1 MIELHEDKVILHT
14 MLSKVNEMHDKQREH
29 ESLLKD
35 VFTVLESM
43 YGNQKTIKEK
53 LFLGNKSMS
62 TTEKQE
68 EERKDTEEEKIVIP
82 ETIITETS
90 AQKVEKKQDDI
101 VPKQNRILFVADSH
115 GHNLDAN
122 NLELAIGA
130 KVDTA
135 TAYTIDEDEDT
146 KYRNKN
152 FMKIVPERLK
162 HANYDTLVLQGGCNE
177 ISNFNLNTK
186 DILTWKKKVK
196 VSREKIFKLAEDSL
210 RDNPRLK
217 KVIILKTLPRYEKSS
232 SDPDMIKSKLNEF
245 GNSQYTNI
253 WMEKGCPRNIVIED
267 QNMECQGQLR
277 IKRFGNPGYKDHDG
291 KPWDG
296 IHMRGRL
303 GTKHYTSSIIRIF
316 TDLKLN
322 TTKSKS
328 SQQSYHSTCPQAQYQ
343 EKKLRQ
349 MRNNRGADNSH
360 PWRKQTQNKSNYH
373 ETCPQAQFQ
382 RAKVVQQ
389 PWQNIE
395 ARQSAHEGNLNWY
408 RVSQKNTQKGF
419 KRNNVQNTRYY
430 QDTYN
435 IPTAN
440 RFNLNY

>member
-35 VFTVLESM
+35 VFTVLESI

-68 EERKDTEEEKIVIP
+68 EERKDTEEEKVVIP
-82 ETIITETS
+82 ETIINETF

-245 GNSQYTNI
+245 GNS
-253 WMEKGCPRNIVIED
+253 
-267 QNMECQGQLR
+267 
-277 IKRFGNPGYKDHDG
+277 
-291 KPWDG
+291 
-296 IHMRGRL
+296 
-303 GTKHYTSSIIRIF
+303 
-316 TDLKLN
+316 
-322 TTKSKS
+322 
-328 SQQSYHSTCPQAQYQ
+328 
-343 EKKLRQ
+343 
-349 MRNNRGADNSH
+349 
-360 PWRKQTQNKSNYH
+360 
-373 ETCPQAQFQ
+373 
-382 RAKVVQQ
+382 
-389 PWQNIE
+389 
-395 ARQSAHEGNLNWY
+395 
-408 RVSQKNTQKGF
+408 
-419 KRNNVQNTRYY
+419 
-430 QDTYN
+430 
-435 IPTAN
+435 
-440 RFNLNY
+440 